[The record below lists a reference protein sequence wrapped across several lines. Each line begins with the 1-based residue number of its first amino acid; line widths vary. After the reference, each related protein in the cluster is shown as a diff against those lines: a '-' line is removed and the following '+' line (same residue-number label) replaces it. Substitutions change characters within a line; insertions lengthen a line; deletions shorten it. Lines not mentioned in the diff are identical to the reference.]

1 MRSRI
6 KGAAVI
12 AAVTLA
18 GCRQEPTAARND
30 RDGLTL
36 ESPSRTSAVANRV
49 VFVDDDAAPSGDGS
63 SRTPFRS
70 LSEAVAAINGSGGG
84 TIIVAPGVYLVTT
97 TIRLEKPV
105 NIRGSNVA
113 LANSDG
119 WPSGALLD
127 GTETRIVG
135 TSALG
140 TTTTIV
146 AGKADGTV
154 LNNVTISNLTI
165 ETFAGGG
172 NGLDIIKTQGFTVR
186 DNIIRGGGLF
196 GLTTIASSG
205 RVSSNYIT
213 GVSCGACIGAG
224 NPGSP
229 ATVDIIGN
237 RIVSNRLGGLLL
249 NGSGTAIPEL
259 ADQLNATVTRNDLSH
274 NKATPRF
281 SFGLRLFVIRQD
293 LGGPFD
299 LQSTGHVSA
308 VVRENRI
315 DDNEVGILL
324 DAGFPFRRVGSVI
337 DTRQY
342 TGTFDLSLRGNT
354 VSNSNLTPA
363 AITFTRVNAAFN
375 QSLLNLWQYLYHS
388 TYTIDDPDG
397 SMAGVWID
405 HPSHDPISG
414 APLDNHIVINGIEA
428 ANGRTFP

>member
-1 MRSRI
+1 MLN
-6 KGAAVI
+6 A
-12 AAVTLA
+12 
-18 GCRQEPTAARND
+18 CRQEQTAIRND
-30 RDGLTL
+30 HEGMTVG
-36 ESPSRTSAVANRV
+36 STSRISSLGNRV
-49 VFVDDDAAPSGDGS
+49 VFVDDDAAPNGDGS
-63 SRTPFRS
+63 NRTPFQNVS
-70 LSEAVAAINGSGGG
+70 DAVAAINATGGG
-84 TIIVAPGVYLVTT
+84 TIMVAPGVYPVTQ

-105 NIRGSNVA
+105 NLRGSNIMISS
-113 LANSDG
+113 SDG
-119 WPSGALLD
+119 WPTGALD
-127 GTETRIVG
+127 RTETRIVG
-135 TSALG
+135 TAALR
-140 TTTTIV
+140 TATMIV
-146 AGKADGTV
+146 AGRADGAV
-154 LNNVTISNLTI
+154 LDEVTISNLTI
-165 ETFAGGG
+165 ETVAGGG
-172 NGLDIIKTQGFTVR
+172 NGLDIVKTQGFAVR
-186 DNIIRGGGLF
+186 DNIIRGAGLF

-224 NPGSP
+224 NSGSP
-229 ATVDIIGN
+229 ATVDIVGN

-259 ADQLNATVTRNDLSH
+259 AYQLNVTVTRNDLSH

-324 DAGFPFRRVGSVI
+324 DAGFPFRRVGSVV

-342 TGTFDLSLRGNT
+342 SGTFDLSLRGNT
-354 VSNSNLTPA
+354 VSNSNLAPA

-375 QSLLNLWQYLYHS
+375 QSLLGLWQYLYHS
-388 TYTIDDPDG
+388 SYTIDDPDG

-414 APLDNHIVINGIEA
+414 ALLDNHIIINGIEA